1 MTNQQLSQLMSFL
14 AYAEMLKSRP
24 ALSPEQKMIVA
35 QAREITSRQKPSSF
49 WPQNR

>member
-1 MTNQQLSQLMSFL
+1 MTNQQIAQLQGFL
-14 AYAEMLKSRP
+14 AYAEMLKARP

-35 QAREITSRQKPSSF
+35 QAQAITSRQKPSSF